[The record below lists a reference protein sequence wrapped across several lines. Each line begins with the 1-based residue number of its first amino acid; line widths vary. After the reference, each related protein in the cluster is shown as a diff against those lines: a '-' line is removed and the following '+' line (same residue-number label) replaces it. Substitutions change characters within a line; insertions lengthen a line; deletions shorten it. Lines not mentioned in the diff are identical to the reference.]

1 MKGYPRL
8 RWSGYR
14 FFVGIILLGLLWGCQ
29 SAFLKKKPKT
39 APPEAIQ
46 TVKDYLEWAENLP
59 AGEDTIAT
67 DFYYLKAMNRIDS
80 LLTIYESDTS
90 LVALQQQVNM
100 AYDDYLHEQTALISD
115 TLTSEQVME
124 ELDEIYASGDSALSK
139 LDSLAGPEVPI
150 VLNQKVERA
159 IHYFSK
165 TNRGRKV
172 FRTWLQRAGRYEQL
186 VKGLLRE
193 VNAPE
198 ELFYL
203 AMIESGLRP
212 TARSYA
218 RAVGMWQFIAATGRA
233 YGLNQSWWY
242 DDRHD
247 PLKATRAAG
256 RHLLDLY
263 ERFGDW
269 YLAIAGYNFNPRKIE
284 KRMASYNV
292 SEFWDLPRLPRQ
304 TRNYVPTYLAA
315 VTIASNPAQYGFDDI
330 QPDPPLVFD
339 TVTVKGC
346 IDLNTIAEA
355 IGSSFAELKALN
367 PALLRWCTPPDVE
380 QWMLYLP
387 PGTRETFLAKY
398 EDMPKEQQVKWVHHR
413 IRSGETLSTIAR
425 KYGVAMSEIKR
436 FNKIKGSLIRAG
448 HNLVIPI
455 PRGRKQYRE
464 YVASHSPKP
473 VRKKHQAP
481 ARPVENVPGR
491 NREVYIVKN
500 GDSLW
505 EVARRFGVSVNEI
518 REWNGLGHSR
528 LIKPGQ
534 PLNIWLLPQNG
545 SPKPPMLAKAGN
557 DLLSQVPGLSDAGQ
571 KGQTYTVRPGD
582 TLWDIAQ
589 AHNVSIRDLKR
600 WNGKR
605 SNTIKP
611 GEKLVVRGNE

>member
-8 RWSGYR
+8 RRSGSR
-14 FFVGIILLGLLWGCQ
+14 IVLCIISIGILWGCQ
-29 SAFLKKKPKT
+29 TAFLKKKPKT

-59 AGEDTIAT
+59 ATEDSIAT
-67 DFYYLKAMNRIDS
+67 DFYYLKAMNLVDS

-90 LVALQQQVNM
+90 LITLQQSVNV
-100 AYDDYLHEQTALISD
+100 AYDEYLHKQDALISD
-115 TLTSEQVME
+115 TLTSEQVMQ
-124 ELDEIYASGDSALSK
+124 ELDEIYAAGDSSLPE
-139 LDSLAGPEVPI
+139 LDSLASPEVPI

-159 IHYFSK
+159 IQYFSK
-165 TNRGRKV
+165 TSRGRKV
-172 FRTWLQRAGRYEQL
+172 FRHWLQRAGRYEQL
-186 VKGLLRE
+186 VKGILRE

-233 YGLNQSWWY
+233 YGLDQSWWY
-242 DDRHD
+242 DHRRD
-247 PLKATRAAG
+247 PIKATRAAG
-256 RHLLDLY
+256 QHLLDLY

-315 VTIASNPAQYGFDDI
+315 VTIASDPAKYGFDDI
-330 QPDPPLVFD
+330 QPEPPLVFD

-346 IDLNTIAEA
+346 IDLHTIADA
-355 IGSSFAELKALN
+355 IGSSFAELKELN

-380 QWMLYLP
+380 QWTLYLP
-387 PGTRETFLAKY
+387 PGTRETFLTKY
-398 EDMPKEQQVKWVHHR
+398 ERMPKEQQMKWVHHR

-425 KYGVAMSEIKR
+425 RYGVAVSEIKR

-455 PRGRKQYRE
+455 PQGKKQYQQ

-473 VRKKHQAP
+473 IRQKHQAP
-481 ARPVENVPGR
+481 AKPVENVPGR
-491 NREVYIVKN
+491 NREVYIVKS

-505 EVARRFGVSVNEI
+505 EVARRFGVTVNDI
-518 REWNGLGHSR
+518 REWNGLGYSR

-534 PLNIWLLPQNG
+534 QLNIWL
-545 SPKPPMLAKAGN
+545 SPESAAKTPPVLAKVDN
-557 DLLSQVPGLSDAGQ
+557 DILPQVPGLSDAGQ
-571 KGQTYTVRPGD
+571 KNQTYTVRPGD

-605 SNTIKP
+605 SNKIKP
-611 GEKLVVRGNE
+611 GEELVIFGD